1 MELFTRLKVW
11 HSIAMKWKA
20 TIAYIA
26 LNLALLLGFVS
37 TVIGFATIV
46 PATEKR
52 TLIEAICMGCVSLG
66 LLGLAYAW
74 KAKWF
79 WGIGALALLFACA
92 GILLSGSRLL
102 A

>member
-1 MELFTRLKVW
+1 MG
-11 HSIAMKWKA
+11 WKS

-26 LNLALLLGFVS
+26 LNFALLLGFVS

-52 TLIEAICMGCVSLG
+52 ALIEAVCMGFASLG

-79 WGIGALALLFACA
+79 RGIGALALLFACA